1 MCIFYFSDL
10 RAQLEVDIQEVASL
24 AATLNFDREKLSK
37 LRKAM
42 KKSKNFKDTEEAVL
56 KNGIITT
63 IPPSCSRNRSKLTTS
78 NQQKQLKP
86 YTVSSGSD
94 DEDLD
99 AYDYYD
105 WQQQNNRRLVQCA
118 RIRGDTINTLSK
130 ELTTAVRKNFAMT
143 LLKLMQ
149 HGLRVESIPP
159 VTSSLI
165 VPFMRCLNPSP
176 VFVAEHSYRARDFDA
191 SSFMPSSTSF
201 GYEDTEGSDASNKWS
216 SDSGG
221 GGFFSS
227 GSTRPM
233 HAWELILEYY
243 YLKHGDEYNNTPAR
257 KLSQSFNL
265 DIVNSQVV
273 TAKQNLLS
281 VVGSIIAMHRP
292 YKRSYNAH
300 FKAFVCA
307 GLK

>member
-1 MCIFYFSDL
+1 MLFFRDL

-24 AATLNFDREKLSK
+24 AATLNFDREKLAK
-37 LRKAM
+37 LRKSM
-42 KKSKNFKDTEEAVL
+42 KKSKTFADTEEAAF
-56 KNGIITT
+56 KNGIITK
-63 IPPSCSRNRSKLTTS
+63 IPPSCRRNYSKTAVVNKQ
-78 NQQKQLKP
+78 NQLQL

-94 DEDLD
+94 DDDLD
-99 AYDYYD
+99 AYDYFD
-105 WQQQNNRRLVQCA
+105 WQQQNNRRIVQCT
-118 RIRGDTINTLSK
+118 RSRGDTINTISK
-130 ELTTAVRKNFAMT
+130 ELTTAVRKNFAIT
-143 LLKLMQ
+143 LMKLMQ
-149 HGLRVESIPP
+149 HGLRVEIIPAT
-159 VTSSLI
+159 TSSLI

-176 VFVAEHSYRARDFDA
+176 VFVAEHNYRAHDFDA
-191 SSFMPSSTSF
+191 SSFMSSAASF
-201 GYEDTEGSDASNKWS
+201 GYEDSEGKYSDYGNGA
-216 SDSGG
+216 
-221 GGFFSS
+221 GFFSN
-227 GSTRPM
+227 GNMRPM

-265 DIVNSQVV
+265 DIMNSQVV

-281 VVGSIIAMHRP
+281 VVGSIVATHRP

>member
-1 MCIFYFSDL
+1 M
-10 RAQLEVDIQEVASL
+10 DIQEVASL
-24 AATLNFDREKLSK
+24 AATLSFDREKLLK
-37 LRKAM
+37 LHKAM
-42 KKSKNFKDTEEAVL
+42 KKSKTFAGAEESVL
-56 KNGIITT
+56 KNGILTT
-63 IPPSCSRNRSKLTTS
+63 IPPSCSRIRPKS
-78 NQQKQLKP
+78 QQIQLKP

-94 DEDLD
+94 DEDFD
-99 AYDYYD
+99 TYDYYD
-105 WQQQNNRRLVQCA
+105 WQQQNNRRMVQCA
-118 RIRGDTINTLSK
+118 RIRGDTVNTLSK

-143 LLKLMQ
+143 LMKLMQ

-176 VFVAEHSYRARDFDA
+176 IFVAEHSYRARDCDA
-191 SSFMPSSTSF
+191 NSFISSAASF
-201 GYEDTEGSDASNKWS
+201 GYDDGEGNDSNNWTFNENS
-216 SDSGG
+216 G
-221 GGFFSS
+221 GGFFSN
-227 GSTRPM
+227 GNMRPM

-265 DIVNSQVV
+265 DIINSQAV